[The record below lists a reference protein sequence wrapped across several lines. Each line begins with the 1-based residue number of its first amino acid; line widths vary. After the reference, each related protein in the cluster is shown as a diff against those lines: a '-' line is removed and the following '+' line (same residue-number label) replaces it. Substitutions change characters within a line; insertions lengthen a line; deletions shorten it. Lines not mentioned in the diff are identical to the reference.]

1 MTDAS
6 LTPSNKV
13 KIAELRFLESLAKT
27 YCTSAEFQA
36 QPPADKAV
44 LKLLQWSVDPKSKDL
59 RQHAQFC
66 VIALYNCNSPSVRLA
81 NNSGPSYMNVC
92 V

>member
-1 MTDAS
+1 MTDGS

-27 YCTSAEFQA
+27 YCTSAQFQA

-44 LKLLQWSVDPKSKDL
+44 LKLLQWSVDQKNKDL
-59 RQHAQFC
+59 RQHAQLC
-66 VIALYNCNSPSVRLA
+66 VIALYNCNSPTVIFLIHYFNFA
-81 NNSGPSYMNVC
+81 N
-92 V
+92 